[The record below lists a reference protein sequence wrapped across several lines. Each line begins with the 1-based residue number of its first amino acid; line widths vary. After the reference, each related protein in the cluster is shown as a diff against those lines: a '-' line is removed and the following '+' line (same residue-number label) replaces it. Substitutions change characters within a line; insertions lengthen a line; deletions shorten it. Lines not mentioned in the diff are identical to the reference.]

1 MIKIFLFLL
10 IISNNLFAR
19 EAGQTEITADK
30 GIEVFQN
37 EKYYLLKKNVKI
49 SSDEFNLSANE
60 VKAYFSKD
68 LYDIVILEAH
78 SNVLF
83 EFNNGAKGK
92 GDYLNFLI
100 LEKK

>member
-37 EKYYLLKKNVKI
+37 EKY
-49 SSDEFNLSANE
+49 
-60 VKAYFSKD
+60 
-68 LYDIVILEAH
+68 
-78 SNVLF
+78 
-83 EFNNGAKGK
+83 
-92 GDYLNFLI
+92 
-100 LEKK
+100 